1 MTQQSLIMTDRNY
14 VEIDLRNLLPTVFP
28 LNLWMGRCFYKSF
41 WAVLGDL
48 QESHSGTGWRAQATF
63 P

>member
-1 MTQQSLIMTDRNY
+1 MFECDGTEHAGRPGRLI
-14 VEIDLRNLLPTVFP
+14 LTVFP
-28 LNLWMGRCFYKSF
+28 LNLWMGRCFYKGF
-41 WAVLGDL
+41 GAVLGDL